1 MRRRKRVVSGAISLP
16 VRLNDELQKGFQV
29 TDFPIELILNSALVL
44 IDLQA
49 GIVAHDTAPYKSSEV
64 VATSAKLAAAF
75 RAKGLPVVIVTVGWA
90 SDMADAPR
98 QPLAGKIAAPAD
110 AEAFVAVSP
119 ELNSAPTDILV
130 RKHQWGAFYGTD
142 LDLQLRRRGVQT
154 IVLAG
159 IATNIGVESTA
170 RAAWEHGY
178 SIVFAEDATTSFAT
192 DMHNFAFEKIFPRLG
207 LVSDSG
213 AIIAALG

>member
-1 MRRRKRVVSGAISLP
+1 M
-16 VRLNDELQKGFQV
+16 
-29 TDFPIELILNSALVL
+29 TDFPIKLGEGAALVL

-49 GIVAHDTAPYKSSEV
+49 GIIAHDTAPYKSAEV
-64 VATSAKLAAAF
+64 VTTSARLAAAF

-90 SDMADAPR
+90 ADMADAPL
-98 QPLAGKIAAPAD
+98 QPLAGPITAPAD
-110 AEAFVAVSP
+110 PEAFVAVSP
-119 ELNSAPTDILV
+119 ELNCVSSDILV
-130 RKHQWGAFYGTD
+130 RKRQWGAFYGTD
-142 LDLQLRRRGVQT
+142 LDLQMRRRGVHT

-178 SIVFAEDATTSFAT
+178 SLVFAEDATTSFTT

-207 LVSDSG
+207 YISRTD
-213 AIIAALG
+213 AIIDALD

>member
-1 MRRRKRVVSGAISLP
+1 MA
-16 VRLNDELQKGFQV
+16 
-29 TDFPIELILNSALVL
+29 DFPIDLGANSALVL

-49 GIVAHDTAPYKSSEV
+49 GIVAHDTAPYTSSEV
-64 VATSAKLAAAF
+64 VAASARLADAF
-75 RAKGLPVVIVTVGWA
+75 RAKGLPVIIVTVGWA
-90 SDMADAPR
+90 ADMADAPR
-98 QPLAGKIAAPAD
+98 QALAGQINAPAD
-110 AEAFVAVSP
+110 VDAFVAVSP
-119 ELNSAPTDILV
+119 ELNCVPTDILI
-130 RKHQWGAFYGTD
+130 RKRQWGAFYGTD

-178 SIVFAEDATTSFAT
+178 SIVFAEDATASFAT

-207 LVSDSG
+207 FVSDTA
-213 AIIAALG
+213 AIIGALG